1 MNFFDKIAEYFSDTG
16 RIMQIFRILLIVGI
30 GFPVIKMIVR
40 LLGRAIKDKLSAQAE
55 QLILRLV
62 YYLGILVILV
72 SILNEFG
79 FKLSVLLGA
88 AGVFGLA
95 IGFASQTSISN
106 VISGFFLISERPFM
120 VGDVIQVGTTTGAIE
135 SIDLLSIKL
144 KTPDS
149 RFVRIP
155 NETMIKSEVI
165 NITRYP
171 IRQVNITVGVAY
183 KENLRRVRSI
193 LAEIADREPLAL
205 KDPAPAVWVDQFG
218 NSSVVFTFG
227 VWCNKDDFF
236 ITKTSLMIAIKERFD
251 AEGIEIPFP
260 HLSLYTG
267 KATTALPIEIQ
278 NRNSL

>member
-1 MNFFDKIAEYFSDTG
+1 MNIFDKIAEYFSDTG
-16 RIMQIFRILLIVGI
+16 RIMQIVRILLIVGI
-30 GFPVIKMIVR
+30 GFPVIKLIVR
-40 LLGRAIKDKLSAQAE
+40 LLSRAIKDKLSAQAE
-55 QLILRLV
+55 QLILRFV

-106 VISGFFLISERPFM
+106 VISGFFLISEKPFV
-120 VGDVIQVGTTTGAIE
+120 VGDVIQVGATIGAIE

-155 NETMIKSEVI
+155 NETMIKTEVI
-165 NITRYP
+165 NVTRYP
-171 IRQVNITVGVAY
+171 IRQVNITVRVAY

-193 LAEIADREPLAL
+193 LGEIADEEPLAL
-205 KDPAPAVWVDQFG
+205 KVPAPAVWVDQFG
-218 NSSVVFTFG
+218 DSGIACTFG
-227 VWCNKDDFF
+227 VWCNKDDFLVA
-236 ITKTSLMIAIKERFD
+236 KTSLMIAIKERFD

-260 HLSLYTG
+260 HLSICTG
-267 KATTALPIEIQ
+267 EATKALPIEIEDK
-278 NRNSL
+278 NS